1 MFAFVFE
8 YFFQWTSLSILSIY
22 HPSAVTW
29 YYTGTGVCSILFQAI
44 RALLLLFGLPDEGQ
58 VKYFFLTQTGDSGF
72 WVSEFSGGLWGSLAL
87 LVFKR

>member
-44 RALLLLFGLPDEGQ
+44 RALVMLLGLPDEGQ
-58 VKYFFLTQTGDSGF
+58 VTFFLNETGDIGF
-72 WVSEFSGGLWGSLAL
+72 WISEFSGGLWSSLAL
-87 LVFKR
+87 LVSQR

>member
-29 YYTGTGVCSILFQAI
+29 YYTGIGVCSILFQGI
-44 RALLLLFGLPDEGQ
+44 RALVLLFGLPDEGQ
-58 VKYFFLTQTGDSGF
+58 VNNFFDPD
-72 WVSEFSGGLWGSLAL
+72 
-87 LVFKR
+87 R